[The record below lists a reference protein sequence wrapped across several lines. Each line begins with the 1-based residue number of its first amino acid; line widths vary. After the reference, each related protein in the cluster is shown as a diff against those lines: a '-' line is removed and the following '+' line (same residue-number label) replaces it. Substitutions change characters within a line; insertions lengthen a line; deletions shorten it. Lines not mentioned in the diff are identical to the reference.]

1 MNLNKLGKK
10 IKNRRNYFFR
20 LFSEL
25 PLVFKILKQKSY
37 FPEQKRK
44 NKLVQFIDNIFWL
57 IKNNEANIFYQ
68 LYGLDIVGS
77 NPDSFMDY
85 WHFMNSRNRLNK
97 INTVKSHVIL
107 LRDKYLFY
115 QYMFNHHQPI
125 PEVFAF
131 IQDGK
136 LKDNTLIKIDFNSLK
151 DKTNYFIKEIDGECA
166 SFIKKI
172 RDFNHFSQIK
182 SSISKGNYVLQKGLT
197 QNFVMAQLY
206 PEAINTLRIVT
217 INNNDHIQVLSV
229 LLRIGTK
236 ETGNVD
242 NWASG
247 GIAIGVEKNGFLKK
261 EGYYKPPFGTKTS
274 IHPDTNVVFEK
285 FKIPNFQE
293 ALDLACNAHNL
304 FYGIHSI
311 GWDIALTTDGPM
323 IIEGNDNWAIS
334 LMQACNRGFRQEWT
348 EQGKPNRN

>member
-1 MNLNKLGKK
+1 MNLNKLRKK

-285 FKIPNFQE
+285 FQIPNFQE

-334 LMQACNRGFRQEWT
+334 LMQACNRGLRQEWT

>member
-1 MNLNKLGKK
+1 MNFNKLGKK

-20 LFSEL
+20 FFSEL

-37 FPEQKRK
+37 FSEQKRK
-44 NKLVQFIDNIFWL
+44 SKWVQFIDNIFWL
-57 IKNNEANIFYQ
+57 IKSNEANQFYQ

-77 NPDSFMDY
+77 KPDSFMDY

-97 INTVKSHVIL
+97 INTTKAQTIL

-115 QYMFNHHQPI
+115 QYMSFHHLPV

-131 IQDGK
+131 MHNGE
-136 LKDNTLIKIDFNSLK
+136 LKDSTLKSLDFSLLK
-151 DKTNYFIKEIDGECA
+151 NKSNYFIKEIDGECA

-197 QNFVMAQLY
+197 QNFEMAQLY

-242 NWASG
+242 NWAKG

-261 EGYYKPPFGTKTS
+261 YGFYKPSYGTKTS

-285 FKIPNFQE
+285 FQIPNYQE
-293 ALDLACNAHNL
+293 ALDLACKAHEK

-323 IIEGNDNWAIS
+323 IIEGNDNWEIS
-334 LMQACNRGFRQEWT
+334 LMQACDRGLRQEWT